1 MVRTCT
7 TIRWQNAVSSIYHSN
22 LTCFINFM
30 DFFVFLTHLHLFV
43 HALSMQSQQNGIEP
57 TGSAAI
63 GIIRMVTK
71 SVINLL

>member
-1 MVRTCT
+1 ML
-7 TIRWQNAVSSIYHSN
+7 QAVFITLISAV
-22 LTCFINFM
+22 LLVLWTFCFLIHLQL
-30 DFFVFLTHLHLFV
+30 FLY
-43 HALSMQSQQNGIEP
+43 ALSMQFQQSGVEP